1 MLRLKTN
8 IAMAQ
13 LALGSDN
20 RHCNVQRQNTE
31 LQLFPRIPS
40 KSSAPPAMSPRK
52 VLEIVPSSFL
62 LHSARQPLRR
72 IRKDHRRHR
81 YFMQKV
87 AAIQKKRGLPADSST
102 VRRKPPSFYPIG
114 NSLGIPKSPLKAA
127 GGRIQGA
134 APKGRASPVRPRIR
148 RSEGSAQRG
157 EDMLTKDR

>member
-1 MLRLKTN
+1 MLWLKAN
-8 IAMAQ
+8 IALAQ
-13 LALGSDN
+13 LAFGSDK
-20 RHCNVQRQNTE
+20 RHRNVQRQNTE

-87 AAIQKKRGLPADSST
+87 AAIQKKRGLPADSPT

-127 GGRIQGA
+127 GGESREQR
-134 APKGRASPVRPRIR
+134 PKGAPLPADPASAGVRDQP
-148 RSEGSAQRG
+148 SG
-157 EDMLTKDR
+157 EKIS